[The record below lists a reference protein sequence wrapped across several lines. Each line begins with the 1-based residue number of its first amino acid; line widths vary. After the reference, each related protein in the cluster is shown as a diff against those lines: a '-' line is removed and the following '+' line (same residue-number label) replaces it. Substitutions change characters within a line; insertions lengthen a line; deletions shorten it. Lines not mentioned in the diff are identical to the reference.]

1 MRVKDCFKLVL
12 TVVVF
17 GLVSLGVGVTAQ
29 AKTKN
34 VIDHKDCA
42 STNKIFKAQGFKLSL
57 LRVPKNGEIY
67 IAAFSKKQ
75 DGKRYE
81 FIAGEQPAGNAV
93 KVNMVVCQGKKVV
106 SRKSSLWGHVGGKY
120 YKDLVSPNSQNET
133 DMIASKTKTWSIK
146 ILPPHD
152 QVATSTAQQLMGSAA
167 MRADMAFNRNSLE
180 YHADLA
186 ANQGKSLLVLN
197 QQDDKAY
204 WQGKKILK
212 KYKAYA
218 NYSKNTKKKYQ
229 RFQKNVAYLEN
240 IS

>member
-1 MRVKDCFKLVL
+1 LQLRECLKLGL
-12 TVVVF
+12 TVMAF
-17 GLVSLGVGVTAQ
+17 GLVSLGAGVTAQ

-57 LRVPKNGEIY
+57 LRVPQNGEIY

-81 FIAGEQPAGNAV
+81 FIAGEQPAGNVV
-93 KVNMVVCQGKKVV
+93 KVNMVVYQGKRVV

-120 YKDLVSPNSQNET
+120 DKDLVSPNNQNDT

-146 ILPPHD
+146 VMPPHD

-186 ANQGKSLLVLN
+186 MNKGKSLLVLN

-229 RFQKNVAYLEN
+229 RLQKNVAYLEN

>member
-42 STNKIFKAQGFKLSL
+42 ATNKIFKAQGFKLSL

-67 IAAFSKKQ
+67 NAAFSKKQ

-93 KVNMVVCQGKKVV
+93 KVNMVVYQGKKVV
-106 SRKSSLWGHVGGKY
+106 SQKLSLWGHVGGKY
-120 YKDLVSPNSQNET
+120 DKDLVSPNNQNNT
-133 DMIASKTKTWSIK
+133 YMIASKTKTQSIK
-146 ILPPHD
+146 VTSPHD

-218 NYSKNTKKKYQ
+218 NYSKNTKKMY
-229 RFQKNVAYLEN
+229 RRLQKNVAYLEN
-240 IS
+240 VS

>member
-1 MRVKDCFKLVL
+1 MRLRACLKLGL
-12 TVVVF
+12 TVMAF
-17 GLVSLGVGVTAQ
+17 GLVSLGAGVTAQ

-34 VIDHKDCA
+34 VIDHKDCVA
-42 STNKIFKAQGFKLSL
+42 TNKIFKAQGFELSV

-67 IAAFSKKQ
+67 VAAFTKKQ
-75 DGKRYE
+75 AGKRYE
-81 FIAGEQPAGNAV
+81 FVAGEQPAGNAV
-93 KVNMVVCQGKKVV
+93 KVNMIVYQGKKVV

-120 YKDLVSPNSQNET
+120 YKDLVSQNNQNET
-133 DMIASKTKTWSIK
+133 YMIASKTKTWSLK
-146 ILPPHD
+146 ILPPHNK
-152 QVATSTAQQLMGSAA
+152 VVTATAQQLMGSAA
-167 MRADMAFNRNSLE
+167 MRADIAFNRNSLE

-186 ANQGKSLLVLN
+186 ANQGKNLLVLN

-218 NYSKNTKKKYQ
+218 NYSKKTKKMYQ
-229 RFQKNVAYLEN
+229 RLQRNVAYLEN